1 MLKKMQVGFLRCHG
15 GVGVGNKRRGQYQC
29 SQGMIGWE
37 FLWDDLMTFVMEFFS
52 LGVLPKAATSSFVAL
67 ISKKDHPQSILEY

>member
-1 MLKKMQVGFLRCHG
+1 
-15 GVGVGNKRRGQYQC
+15 
-29 SQGMIGWE
+29 
-37 FLWDDLMTFVMEFFS
+37 MTFVMEFFS